1 MTKQNP
7 QQHAQ
12 AKHPKQADQQ
22 SHQEALEQALAAQ
35 QKHSQQLDR
44 ILWYVLPI
52 LAILLSVV
60 FANLNIWS
68 TIGTAFVLC
77 ISFVMV
83 GIKKKSLTITLA
95 VVLLYCLV
103 DNYLSYGMQFNV
115 GGLKR
120 QLLSMVLFISLIGLS
135 RPMFERAMMNRQQ
148 K

>member
-7 QQHAQ
+7 QQHPQ
-12 AKHPKQADQQ
+12 AKQADQQ

-35 QKHSQQLDR
+35 QKHSQQLER

-52 LAILLSVV
+52 LAISLSVV
-60 FANLNIWS
+60 FANWNIWS

-77 ISFVMV
+77 VSFVMV

-120 QLLSMVLFISLIGLS
+120 QILSMVLFISLIGLS
-135 RPMFERAMMNRQQ
+135 RPMFERAMMNRQTR
-148 K
+148 

>member
-12 AKHPKQADQQ
+12 AKHSKQVDQQ
-22 SHQEALEQALAAQ
+22 SHQEVLEKALAAQ
-35 QKHSQQLDR
+35 QKLSQQLDR

-60 FANLNIWS
+60 FANWNIWS
-68 TIGTAFVLC
+68 TIGTAFVLSV
-77 ISFVMV
+77 SFVMV

-95 VVLLYCLV
+95 VVLLYCMV

>member
-83 GIKKKSLTITLA
+83 GIKKKSLTIT
-95 VVLLYCLV
+95 
-103 DNYLSYGMQFNV
+103 
-115 GGLKR
+115 
-120 QLLSMVLFISLIGLS
+120 
-135 RPMFERAMMNRQQ
+135 
-148 K
+148 

>member
-7 QQHAQ
+7 QQHPQ

-35 QKHSQQLDR
+35 QKHSQQLER

-52 LAILLSVV
+52 LAISLSVV
-60 FANLNIWS
+60 FANWNIWS
-68 TIGTAFVLC
+68 TIGTALVLC
-77 ISFVMV
+77 VSFVMV

-120 QLLSMVLFISLIGLS
+120 QILSMILFISLIGLS

>member
-1 MTKQNP
+1 MTKHNP

-12 AKHPKQADQQ
+12 PKHPKQADQQ
-22 SHQEALEQALAAQ
+22 SHQEALEQALVAQ
-35 QKHSQQLDR
+35 QKYGQQLDR
-44 ILWYVLPI
+44 ILWYVLPV

-60 FANLNIWS
+60 FANWNIWS

-83 GIKKKSLTITLA
+83 GINKKSLTITLA

-120 QLLSMVLFISLIGLS
+120 QLLSMILFISLIGLS
-135 RPMFERAMMNRQQ
+135 RPMFERAMMNRQA